1 MAGKMASRKRKEK
14 AFNLLA
20 FFIVLILAALVLLP
34 IWWIFRSSLM
44 STATLNEYPPSFI
57 PHEWL
62 WSNYSK
68 ALETFE
74 YWTYFKNTFTIIIPA
89 VTFGTITAIFCG
101 YAFARLRFRGKKLIF
116 NICVGTILLPGM
128 VTLIPLYIFWTKGMG
143 LGYTF
148 WPLILPFLTGGILLA
163 LAPYSLFLLLTI
175 GVSFPQM
182 LVYACVNRAVE
193 RRILQPFERQNG
205 GVAEK

>member
-1 MAGKMASRKRKEK
+1 MAGKMASRKKKEK
-14 AFNLLA
+14 AFNVLA

-44 STATLNEYPPSFI
+44 STAALNEYPPSFI

-89 VTFGTITAIFCG
+89 VTFGTIDF
-101 YAFARLRFRGKKLIF
+101 LR
-116 NICVGTILLPGM
+116 ICLCKTSLPREKADLQHLCWHDSSSGNGNLDSSVYFLDKGNGTG
-128 VTLIPLYIFWTKGMG
+128 
-143 LGYTF
+143 
-148 WPLILPFLTGGILLA
+148 
-163 LAPYSLFLLLTI
+163 
-175 GVSFPQM
+175 
-182 LVYACVNRAVE
+182 
-193 RRILQPFERQNG
+193 
-205 GVAEK
+205 

>member
-1 MAGKMASRKRKEK
+1 MAGKMASRKKKEK
-14 AFNLLA
+14 AFNVLA
-20 FFIVLILAALVLLP
+20 FFIVVILAALVLLP

-101 YAFARLRFRGKKLIF
+101 YAFARLRLLIIKQSNFITFIRNNQAIFCKFSKKFLYKKICSSVFF
-116 NICVGTILLPGM
+116 N
-128 VTLIPLYIFWTKGMG
+128 
-143 LGYTF
+143 
-148 WPLILPFLTGGILLA
+148 
-163 LAPYSLFLLLTI
+163 
-175 GVSFPQM
+175 
-182 LVYACVNRAVE
+182 R
-193 RRILQPFERQNG
+193 
-205 GVAEK
+205 

>member
-1 MAGKMASRKRKEK
+1 MAGKMASRKKKEK
-14 AFNLLA
+14 AFNVLA

-44 STATLNEYPPSFI
+44 STAALNEYPPSFI

-89 VTFGTITAIFCG
+89 LPLVPS
-101 YAFARLRFRGKKLIF
+101 LRFFADMPLQDFVSAGK
-116 NICVGTILLPGM
+116 
-128 VTLIPLYIFWTKGMG
+128 
-143 LGYTF
+143 
-148 WPLILPFLTGGILLA
+148 
-163 LAPYSLFLLLTI
+163 S
-175 GVSFPQM
+175 
-182 LVYACVNRAVE
+182 
-193 RRILQPFERQNG
+193 
-205 GVAEK
+205 

>member
-1 MAGKMASRKRKEK
+1 MAGKMASRKKKEK
-14 AFNLLA
+14 AFNVLA

-44 STATLNEYPPSFI
+44 STAALNEYPPSFI

-89 VTFGTITAIFCG
+89 VTFAIALTNFTGSFGTNWPVALAATFM
-101 YAFARLRFRGKKLIF
+101 
-116 NICVGTILLPGM
+116 TILPGI
-128 VTLIPLYIFWTKGMG
+128 VIYIFGQKSFVEG
-143 LGYTF
+143 
-148 WPLILPFLTGGILLA
+148 IVLTG
-163 LAPYSLFLLLTI
+163 
-175 GVSFPQM
+175 M
-182 LVYACVNRAVE
+182 KN
-193 RRILQPFERQNG
+193 
-205 GVAEK
+205 